1 MRVNY
6 CLATPA
12 AAKHCG
18 VSAALFEKLRCVGGG
33 AIFCRLGRGRGRIVY
48 RVSDLDDWLRSNRRR
63 STSDP
68 GGDLGGEEQAEG
80 PGDAEGPPARRRST
94 NDPGDEEQ
102 EEEDPDEASPSV

>member
-1 MRVNY
+1 MRVKY

-18 VSAALFEKLRCVGGG
+18 VSTALLEKLRCVGGG
-33 AIFCRLGRGRGRIVY
+33 PIFCRLGTGRGKIIY
-48 RVSDLDDWLRSNRRR
+48 RVEDLNDWLWSKRRR
-63 STSDP
+63 STSDRD
-68 GGDLGGEEQAEG
+68 GQEQAEG

-102 EEEDPDEASPSV
+102 EEEDPDEASPSA